1 MSRSNNVR
9 EKFYDSDRYK
19 KAHELVTKHASG
31 LCIDQVKLPNGGIM
45 EKWNVGGHIVV
56 ITCERR
62 RVVDKRGEWI
72 VEVYAP
78 VTASN
83 VWDDVD
89 KALEM
94 LANRTATIDM
104 MGFLREYQD
113 ARDSGDYTRLD
124 ETAAQ
129 LLKE

>member
-1 MSRSNNVR
+1 MSRSKNVR
-9 EKFYDSDRYK
+9 EKFYESDRYK

-45 EKWNVGGHIVV
+45 EKWNVGGHIVLIV
-56 ITCERR
+56 CEYRKTK
-62 RVVDKRGEWI
+62 DIRGRWL
-72 VEVYAP
+72 VEVFAP

-83 VWDDVD
+83 LWDDVD

-94 LANRTATIDM
+94 LANRTAPIDM
-104 MGFLREYQD
+104 VDFLREYQD
-113 ARDSGDYTRLD
+113 ARDRGQYTRLD
-124 ETAAQ
+124 ETVAQ